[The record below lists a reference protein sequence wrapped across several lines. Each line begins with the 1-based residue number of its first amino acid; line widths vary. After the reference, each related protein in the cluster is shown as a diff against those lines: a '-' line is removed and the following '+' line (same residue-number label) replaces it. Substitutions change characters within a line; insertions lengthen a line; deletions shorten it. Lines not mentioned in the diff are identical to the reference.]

1 MPLNDSSGD
10 NWGKIYA
17 QSVNSVFKIVENKI
31 GVKLCREGAVLPEVS
46 KGNDG
51 IDLRV
56 LTKTENL
63 KLR

>member
-31 GVKLCREGAVLPEVS
+31 AKFNFKIIFPNPILFPF
-46 KGNDG
+46 
-51 IDLRV
+51 LRV
-56 LTKTENL
+56 LFVFLDQEKY
-63 KLR
+63 